1 MRGEDGMTLKE
12 LAARLGCPVEGD
24 GDTEIAGV
32 ASPETAVP
40 GDLIF
45 VASAKFLRHLDTTR
59 ASAVIL
65 APGIAHSRLPVLRSA
80 HPQMTFVKAI
90 AVLRP
95 PPLPAPGVHPT
106 AVIDPTARLGAG
118 ASIGPLCVVGA
129 NAAIGAESVLHPH
142 VTVYDDVE
150 VGPGCVLHSGVQLRQ
165 GVRLGARVIL
175 HNGVVV
181 GADGF
186 AYLRAEDGTQVK
198 IPQLGTVIIE
208 DDVEVGANSTIDR
221 AALGATIVRRGAK
234 IDNLVIVAH
243 NVEIGE
249 NAILV
254 AQAGVA
260 GSAKVG
266 RGAILSGQA
275 GVPDHVTIGDGA
287 IVAAKSGVT
296 GHVPAGAI
304 VSGSPHLDIMV
315 WRKFWAAAPRLYDL
329 LKEFKRLQARVE
341 SLEKL
346 GGHHT

>member
-1 MRGEDGMTLKE
+1 MTLKD
-12 LAARLGCPVEGD
+12 LAARLDCPYEGA
-24 GDTEIAGV
+24 GGTEISGV
-32 ASPETAVP
+32 ASPETASP
-40 GDLIF
+40 GDIIF
-45 VASAKFLRHLDTTR
+45 ITSGQYLRHLETTR

-65 APGIAHSRLPVLRSA
+65 APGIDHSRLPVLRSP
-80 HPQMTFVKAI
+80 HPQKTFVRAI
-90 AVLRP
+90 DILVP
-95 PPLPAPGVHPT
+95 PAPPFPGIHPM
-106 AVIDPTARLGAG
+106 AVIDPSARIGVG
-118 ASIGPLCVVGA
+118 ASIGPLCAIGA
-129 NAAIGAESVLHPH
+129 NAVIGDAAVLHPN
-142 VTVYDDVE
+142 VTVYPDV
-150 VGPGCVLHSGVQLRQ
+150 VIGPGCVLHSGVHLRQ

-186 AYLRAEDGTQVK
+186 AYLKDEDGTQVK

-221 AALGATIVRRGAK
+221 AALGATIVRKGAK
-234 IDNLVIVAH
+234 IDNLVMVAH

-266 RGAILSGQA
+266 RGAILSGQV

-287 IVAAKSGVT
+287 IVAAKSGVSSN
-296 GHVPAGAI
+296 VPAGAI

-315 WRKFWAAAPRLYDL
+315 WRKFWAAAPRLYEL

-341 SLEKL
+341 TLEKK
-346 GGHHT
+346 

>member
-1 MRGEDGMTLKE
+1 MTLKE
-12 LAARLGCPVEGD
+12 LAARLNCPLEGD
-24 GDTEIAGV
+24 GATNITGV
-32 ASPETAVP
+32 ASPETAGL

-45 VASAKFLRHLDTTR
+45 IASPKFLPHLETTG

-65 APGIAHSRLPVLRSA
+65 APGVGHSRLPVLRSA
-80 HPQMTFVKAI
+80 HPQMTFVQAI
-90 AVLRP
+90 GILLPPAAAV
-95 PPLPAPGVHPT
+95 PGVHPT

-118 ASIGPLCVVGA
+118 VSIGPLCAVGA
-129 NAAIGAESVLHPH
+129 NVAIGEGTVLHPG
-142 VTVYDDVE
+142 VTVYSDAVI
-150 VGPGCVLHSGVQLRQ
+150 GPSCVLHSGVHLRQ

-186 AYLRAEDGTQVK
+186 AYLKADDGTQVK

-221 AALGATIVRRGAK
+221 AALGATIVRKGAK

-287 IVAAKSGVT
+287 VVAAKSGVT

-341 SLEKL
+341 TLEKKQDS
-346 GGHHT
+346 GI